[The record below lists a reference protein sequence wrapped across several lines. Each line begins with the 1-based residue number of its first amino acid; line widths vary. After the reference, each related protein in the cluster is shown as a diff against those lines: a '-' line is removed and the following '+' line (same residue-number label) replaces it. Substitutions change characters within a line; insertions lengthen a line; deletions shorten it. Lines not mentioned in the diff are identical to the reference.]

1 MTNTYNTLNP
11 LGSTSAK
18 DLSDNASNFDE
29 GMNSLSPSFYDRFM
43 RRRETWAGMEK
54 LVHDF
59 LEAMGFEA
67 THLVYVDGSPLTVL
81 RPTQLIDRAGLSYKV
96 KQPASFPVVLSGTWS
111 TDQLLLVD
119 VSDVSLRIA
128 LSTLGTEIVA
138 KSTMSV
144 ETIADLRAVAS
155 GSLAANVWVA
165 KYTSTGSLIGSSYK
179 LDPSDTTSADDGGS
193 VIVANDGIRR
203 FKLVFND
210 SISLAQFGHDGTGAV
225 DARTILQSAISAAYK
240 VGGATVNIAGV
251 LSVSDVVLLYPNV
264 RVKGTGIGRTYVNI
278 TGLSKTVFRTA
289 KPAGYSA
296 PLCIG
301 ASIEDFTL
309 NGSAVGNG
317 HVGLDLSDC
326 DKFNSTRI
334 EYANMAHG
342 LYFNKY
348 AAATAGAF
356 PYGQVF
362 EAQVTQCQ
370 FASCGNATTW
380 QGAANRNTF
389 TGNSYN
395 SCTTAFA
402 FDGANNFSETNDFY
416 NESVEGCHSWAE
428 WSSFAAQ
435 IYSQNWYGMTVENP
449 TANPFLCTVKD
460 PGRQNFYGCR
470 MIPGDG
476 TGVSFYQLFPGT
488 YSAMFGSKGAS
499 DRYSLGCRIPE
510 EIWSIRG
517 IRHLYGYAVSGYS
530 GTLGAG
536 SFGTVAVTV
545 IGAQPGD
552 IVRVSADKDLLGC
565 CLVAHISAINNVYVR
580 IQNMTGGSVTLTSIS
595 ITAVV
600 EKTGAVG
607 PII

>member
-1 MTNTYNTLNP
+1 
-11 LGSTSAK
+11 
-18 DLSDNASNFDE
+18 
-29 GMNSLSPSFYDRFM
+29 
-43 RRRETWAGMEK
+43 MEK
-54 LVHDF
+54 MVADF

-67 THLVYVDGSPLTVL
+67 AHLVYVDGSPLTVL
-81 RPTQLIDRAGLSYKV
+81 RPTQLIDRAGSVYKV
-96 KQPASFPVVLSGTWS
+96 KQPASFPVVLSGTWA
-111 TDQLLLVD
+111 TDQNLLVD
-119 VSDVSLRIA
+119 VGDASLRMVLA
-128 LSTLGTEIVA
+128 TQGTAVVA
-138 KSTMSV
+138 KSTMSL
-144 ETIADLRAVAS
+144 ETIAELRALAA

-165 KYTSTGSLIGSSYK
+165 RYSSTGVFIGSSYK

-193 VIVANDGIRR
+193 IIVNNDGIRR
-203 FKLVFND
+203 YKLVFSD
-210 SISLAQFGHDGTGAV
+210 KISLAQFGHDGTGTN
-225 DARTILQSAISAAYK
+225 DARTIMQAAVTAAYA
-240 VGGATVNIAGV
+240 VGGATVNIAGT
-251 LSVSDVVLLYPNV
+251 LKLTDEVLLYPNV
-264 RVKGTGIGRTYVNI
+264 RVKGTGIGRTYVNLI
-278 TGLSKTVFRTA
+278 GLSKTAFRTA
-289 KPAGYSA
+289 KPAGYAA

-309 NGSAVGNG
+309 NGGAVGNG

-326 DKFNSTRI
+326 DKFKSMRI

-348 AAATAGAF
+348 AAATAGVF
-356 PYGQVF
+356 PYGQTF

-370 FASCGNATTW
+370 FASCANATTW

-389 TGNSYN
+389 IGNSYN

-402 FDGANNFSETNDFY
+402 FDSPNNYSETNDFY

-428 WSSFAAQ
+428 WSAFPAQ

-449 TANPFLCTVKD
+449 TSNPFLCTVKD

-499 DRYSLGCRIPE
+499 DRYSLGFRMPE

-517 IRHLYGYAVSGYS
+517 IRHLYGYGVAGYS
-530 GTLGAG
+530 ATIGAG
-536 SFGTVAVTV
+536 SSGTVSVPVT
-545 IGAQPGD
+545 GAQVGD
-552 IVRVSADKDLLGC
+552 IVRACADKDLQGC
-565 CLVAHISAINNVYVR
+565 CLVGHVSAVGNVYVR
-580 IQNMTGGSVTLTSIS
+580 IQNMTAGSVTLTGVS

-600 EKTGAVG
+600 EKTGEIG